1 MQHPTLIRS
10 IEIEELKEE
19 LTAIRKEMHS
29 INESMPDKDMFLST
43 EESKLL
49 EESYLNEKEG
59 KLTSGKDIKK
69 SWVYDL
75 LDNLR

>member
-29 INESMPDKDMFLST
+29 TNESMPDKDMFLST

-59 KLTSGKDIKK
+59 KLTCGKDIKK
-69 SWVYDL
+69 ELGLWPF
-75 LDNLR
+75 R